1 MKKNHKGKILNIET
15 IAQDTVKMQFTTEL
29 QSILPGQFVSIL
41 IPNKTLRRPV
51 SVADFVV

>member
-29 QSILPGQFVSIL
+29 QKYFTGSICFNFNPE
-41 IPNKTLRRPV
+41 
-51 SVADFVV
+51 